1 MRADEYLMKGY
12 LMRKLLVIL
21 LILTV
26 SLTLTNVQ
34 ASQPTPDCVNLNEAL
49 GILEQAQTLA
59 AEDPST
65 ALVLI
70 EEARLLLEDI
80 EAQCGSATVENN
92 SFITRSLAEGSLQ
105 HFSVAMPDGW
115 TVQTDEVEYTDENV
129 SAGIVSRAVAL
140 PLTNISGLDSDFNP
154 ERIVPGQKIAMLAVG
169 QLVPLLDVM
178 SVLDEAENMAEIDS
192 AEALGQFLI
201 STIQGDDIKLGEPLP
216 TSSQL
221 GNGLRFSIEI
231 ENIKGWVI
239 VWDIVPEVY
248 GLVIGFAL
256 PSDFESLMTDV
267 EGIAASV
274 RLE

>member
-1 MRADEYLMKGY
+1 MRADEYPMKGY
-12 LMRKLLVIL
+12 LMRKLLVIF
-21 LILTV
+21 LIFTV
-26 SLTLTNVQ
+26 SLTLTSVQ
-34 ASQPTPDCVNLNEAL
+34 ASQPTPDCVNLSEAM
-49 GILEQAQTLA
+49 GILEQAQTA
-59 AEDPST
+59 AADDPAE
-65 ALVLI
+65 ALRLI
-70 EEARLLLEDI
+70 AEARLLLEGI
-80 EAQCGSATVENN
+80 EAQCSTEVMERNR
-92 SFITRSLAEGSLQ
+92 FITTSLDEGSLQ
-105 HFSVAMPDGW
+105 HFSVAIPDGW

-140 PLTNISGLDSDFNP
+140 PLTNIAGLDSGFNP
-154 ERIVPGQKIAMLAVG
+154 ELIVPGQKIAMLAVG

-178 SVLDEAENMAEIDS
+178 GVLDEAENLADMDS
-192 AEALGQFLI
+192 AEDLGQFLL
-201 STIQGDDIKLGEPLP
+201 STIQGDDIKLGEALP

-239 VWDIVPEVY
+239 VWNIVPEVY

-256 PSDFESLMTDV
+256 PADFESLMTDV

>member
-1 MRADEYLMKGY
+1 MRADEYPMKGY

-26 SLTLTNVQ
+26 SLTLTSVQ
-34 ASQPTPDCVNLNEAL
+34 ASQPTPDCVNLSEAM
-49 GILEQAQTLA
+49 GMLEQAQTA
-59 AEDPST
+59 AADDPAE
-65 ALVLI
+65 ALRLI
-70 EEARLLLEDI
+70 AEARLLLEGI
-80 EAQCGSATVENN
+80 EAQCSTEVVESNR
-92 SFITRSLAEGSLQ
+92 FITTSLDEGSLQ
-105 HFSVAMPDGW
+105 HFSVTIPDGW

-140 PLTNISGLDSDFNP
+140 PLTNIAGLDSDFNP

-178 SVLDEAENMAEIDS
+178 GVLDEADNLADMDS
-192 AEALGQFLI
+192 AEDLGQFLL
-201 STIQGDDIKLGEPLP
+201 STIQGDDIKLGEALP
-216 TSSQL
+216 ASSQL

-231 ENIKGWVI
+231 ENIKGWVM
-239 VWDIVPEVY
+239 VWNIVPEVY

-256 PSDFESLMTDV
+256 PADFESLMNDV

>member
-1 MRADEYLMKGY
+1 MRADEYPMKGY
-12 LMRKLLVIL
+12 PMRKLLVIL

-26 SLTLTNVQ
+26 SLTLTSVL
-34 ASQPTPDCVNLNEAL
+34 ASQPTPDCVNLNEAM
-49 GILEQAQTLA
+49 GILEQAQSIA
-59 AEDPST
+59 AADPTT
-65 ALVLI
+65 ALRLI
-70 EEARLLLEDI
+70 EEARLLLEAI
-80 EAQCGSATVENN
+80 ESQCGSATVESNR
-92 SFITRSLAEGSLQ
+92 FITSSLDEGSLQ
-105 HFSVAMPDGW
+105 HFSVAIPDGW

-140 PLTNISGLDSDFNP
+140 PLTNIPGLDSDFNP
-154 ERIVPGQKIAMLAVG
+154 EHIVSGQKIAMLAVG

-178 SVLDEAENMAEIDS
+178 DVLDEADNLADIDS

-201 STIQGDDIKLGEPLP
+201 STIQGDDIKLGEALP
-216 TSSQL
+216 ASSQL

-239 VWDIVPEVY
+239 VWNVAPEVY

-256 PSDFESLMTDV
+256 PSDFESLMTDI
-267 EGIAASV
+267 EGMAASV

>member
-1 MRADEYLMKGY
+1 MRADEYPMKGY

-26 SLTLTNVQ
+26 SLTLTSVQ
-34 ASQPTPDCVNLNEAL
+34 ASQPTPDCLNLSEAM
-49 GILEQAQTLA
+49 GILEQAQSIA
-59 AEDPST
+59 AADPTT
-65 ALVLI
+65 ALRLI
-70 EEARLLLEDI
+70 EEARLLLEAI
-80 EAQCGSATVENN
+80 ESQCGSATVESNR
-92 SFITRSLAEGSLQ
+92 FITSSLGEGSLQ
-105 HFSVAMPDGW
+105 HFSVAIPDGW
-115 TVQTDEVEYTDENV
+115 TVQTDEVEYTDEDV

-140 PLTNISGLDSDFNP
+140 PLTTIPGLDSGFNP
-154 ERIVPGQKIAMLAVG
+154 ESIVPGQKMAMLAVG

-256 PSDFESLMTDV
+256 PAEFESLMTDV
-267 EGIAASV
+267 EGMAASV

>member
-1 MRADEYLMKGY
+1 MRADEYPMKGY

-26 SLTLTNVQ
+26 SLTLTSVQ
-34 ASQPTPDCVNLNEAL
+34 ASQPTPDCVNLSEAM
-49 GILEQAQTLA
+49 GMLEQAQTA
-59 AEDPST
+59 AADDPAE
-65 ALVLI
+65 ALRLI
-70 EEARLLLEDI
+70 AEARLLLEGI
-80 EAQCGSATVENN
+80 EAQCSTEVVESNR
-92 SFITRSLAEGSLQ
+92 FITTSLDEGSLQ
-105 HFSVAMPDGW
+105 HFSVAIPDGW

-140 PLTNISGLDSDFNP
+140 PLTNIEGLDSDFNP

-178 SVLDEAENMAEIDS
+178 AVLDEADNLADMDS
-192 AEALGQFLI
+192 AEDLGQFLL
-201 STIQGDDIKLGEPLP
+201 STIQGDDIKLGEALP
-216 TSSQL
+216 ASNQL

-239 VWDIVPEVY
+239 VWNIVPEVY

-256 PSDFESLMTDV
+256 PADFESLMRDV

>member
-1 MRADEYLMKGY
+1 MKGY

-26 SLTLTNVQ
+26 SLTLTSVQ
-34 ASQPTPDCVNLNEAL
+34 ASQPTPDCVNLSEAM
-49 GILEQAQTLA
+49 GILEQAQTA
-59 AEDPST
+59 AGDDPAE
-65 ALVLI
+65 ALRLI
-70 EEARLLLEDI
+70 GEARLLLEGI
-80 EAQCGSATVENN
+80 EAQCSTEVMERNR
-92 SFITRSLAEGSLQ
+92 FITTSLDEGSLQ
-105 HFSVAMPDGW
+105 HFSVAIPDGW

-140 PLTNISGLDSDFNP
+140 PLTNIAGLDSDFNP

-178 SVLDEAENMAEIDS
+178 GVLDEADNLADMDS
-192 AEALGQFLI
+192 AEDLGQFLL
-201 STIQGDDIKLGEPLP
+201 STIQGDDIKLGEALP

-239 VWDIVPEVY
+239 VWNIVPEVY

>member
-1 MRADEYLMKGY
+1 
-12 LMRKLLVIL
+12 
-21 LILTV
+21 
-26 SLTLTNVQ
+26 
-34 ASQPTPDCVNLNEAL
+34 
-49 GILEQAQTLA
+49 
-59 AEDPST
+59 
-65 ALVLI
+65 
-70 EEARLLLEDI
+70 LEDI

-92 SFITRSLAEGSLQ
+92 RFITSSLGEGSLQ
-105 HFSVAMPDGW
+105 HFSVAIPDGW

-140 PLTNISGLDSDFNP
+140 PLTNIAGLDSDFNP

-178 SVLDEAENMAEIDS
+178 GVLDEADNLADMDS
-192 AEALGQFLI
+192 AEDLGQFLL
-201 STIQGDDIKLGEPLP
+201 STIQGDDIKLGEALP

-239 VWDIVPEVY
+239 VIKGWVIVWNIVPEVY

>member
-1 MRADEYLMKGY
+1 MRADEYPMKGY

-21 LILTV
+21 LIFTV
-26 SLTLTNVQ
+26 SLTLTSVQ
-34 ASQPTPDCVNLNEAL
+34 ASQPTPDCVNLSEAL
-49 GILEQAQTLA
+49 SILEQAQTLA

-65 ALVLI
+65 ALALI

-80 EAQCGSATVENN
+80 EAQCGTEVMERNR
-92 SFITRSLAEGSLQ
+92 FITTSLDEGSLQ
-105 HFSVAMPDGW
+105 HFSVAIPDGW
-115 TVQTDEVEYTDENV
+115 TVQMDEVEYTDENV

-140 PLTNISGLDSDFNP
+140 PLTNIAGLDSGFNP
-154 ERIVPGQKIAMLAVG
+154 ERLVPGQKIAMLAVG

-178 SVLDEAENMAEIDS
+178 SVLDEADNLAEMDS
-192 AEALGQFLI
+192 AEDLGQFLI
-201 STIQGDDIKLGEPLP
+201 STIQGDEIKLGEPLP
-216 TSSQL
+216 ASSQL

-239 VWDIVPEVY
+239 VWNIVPEVY

-256 PSDFESLMTDV
+256 PADFESLMTDV
-267 EGIAASV
+267 ECIAASV

>member
-1 MRADEYLMKGY
+1 MKGY

-26 SLTLTNVQ
+26 SLTLTSVQ
-34 ASQPTPDCVNLNEAL
+34 ASQPTPACVNLSEAM
-49 GILEQAQTLA
+49 GILEQAQTA
-59 AEDPST
+59 AADDPAE
-65 ALVLI
+65 ALRLI
-70 EEARLLLEDI
+70 AEARLLLEGI
-80 EAQCGSATVENN
+80 EAQCNTEVMERNR
-92 SFITRSLAEGSLQ
+92 FITTSLDEGSLQ
-105 HFSVAMPDGW
+105 HFSVAIPDGW

-140 PLTNISGLDSDFNP
+140 PLTNIEGLDSDFNP

-178 SVLDEAENMAEIDS
+178 GVLDEADNLADMDS
-192 AEALGQFLI
+192 AEDLGQFLL
-201 STIQGDDIKLGEPLP
+201 STIQGDDIKLGEALP
-216 TSSQL
+216 ASSQL

-239 VWDIVPEVY
+239 VWNIVPEVY

-256 PSDFESLMTDV
+256 PADFESLMNDV

-274 RLE
+274 RL

>member
-1 MRADEYLMKGY
+1 MRADEYPMKGY

-21 LILTV
+21 LIFTV
-26 SLTLTNVQ
+26 SLTLTSVQ
-34 ASQPTPDCVNLNEAL
+34 ASQPTPDCVNLSEAM
-49 GILEQAQTLA
+49 GMLEQAQTA
-59 AEDPST
+59 AADDPAE
-65 ALVLI
+65 ALRLI
-70 EEARLLLEDI
+70 AEARLLLEGI
-80 EAQCGSATVENN
+80 EAQCNTEVMESNR
-92 SFITRSLAEGSLQ
+92 FITTSLDEGSLQ
-105 HFSVAMPDGW
+105 HFSVAIPDGW

-140 PLTNISGLDSDFNP
+140 PLTNIAGLDSDFNP

-178 SVLDEAENMAEIDS
+178 GVLNEAENLADMDS
-192 AEALGQFLI
+192 AEDLGQFLI
-201 STIQGDDIKLGEPLP
+201 STIQGDDIKLGEALP
-216 TSSQL
+216 ASSQL

-239 VWDIVPEVY
+239 VWNIVPEVY

-256 PSDFESLMTDV
+256 PADFESLMTDV

>member
-1 MRADEYLMKGY
+1 MRADEYPMKGY

-26 SLTLTNVQ
+26 SLTLTSVQ
-34 ASQPTPDCVNLNEAL
+34 ASQPTPDCVNLSEAM
-49 GILEQAQTLA
+49 GMLEQAQTA
-59 AEDPST
+59 AADDPAE
-65 ALVLI
+65 ALRLI
-70 EEARLLLEDI
+70 AEARLLLEGI
-80 EAQCGSATVENN
+80 EAQCSTEVVESNR
-92 SFITRSLAEGSLQ
+92 FITTSLDEGSLQ
-105 HFSVAMPDGW
+105 HFSVTIPDGW

-140 PLTNISGLDSDFNP
+140 PLTNIAGLDSDFNP

-178 SVLDEAENMAEIDS
+178 GVLDEADNLADMDS
-192 AEALGQFLI
+192 AEDLGQFLL
-201 STIQGDDIKLGEPLP
+201 STIQGDDIKLGEALP
-216 TSSQL
+216 ASSQL

-239 VWDIVPEVY
+239 VWNIVPEVY

-256 PSDFESLMTDV
+256 PADFESLMNDV

>member
-1 MRADEYLMKGY
+1 MRADEYPMKGY

-21 LILTV
+21 LIFTV
-26 SLTLTNVQ
+26 SLTLTSVQ
-34 ASQPTPDCVNLNEAL
+34 ASQPTPDCVNLSEAM
-49 GILEQAQTLA
+49 GILEQAQTA
-59 AEDPST
+59 AADDPAE
-65 ALVLI
+65 ALRLI
-70 EEARLLLEDI
+70 AEARLLLEGI
-80 EAQCGSATVENN
+80 EAQCSAEVMERNR
-92 SFITRSLAEGSLQ
+92 FITTSLDEGSLQ
-105 HFSVAMPDGW
+105 HFSVAIPNGW
-115 TVQTDEVEYTDENV
+115 TVQMDEVEYTDENV

-140 PLTNISGLDSDFNP
+140 PLTNIEGLDSDFNP

-178 SVLDEAENMAEIDS
+178 GVLDEADNLADMDS
-192 AEALGQFLI
+192 AEDLGQFLL
-201 STIQGDDIKLGEPLP
+201 STIQGDDIKLGEALP
-216 TSSQL
+216 ASSQL

-239 VWDIVPEVY
+239 VWNIVPEVY

-256 PSDFESLMTDV
+256 PADFESLMNDV

>member
-1 MRADEYLMKGY
+1 MRADEYPMKGY

-21 LILTV
+21 LIFTV
-26 SLTLTNVQ
+26 SLTLTSVQ
-34 ASQPTPDCVNLNEAL
+34 ASQTTPDCVNLSEAM
-49 GILEQAQTLA
+49 GILEQAQTA
-59 AEDPST
+59 AADDPAE
-65 ALVLI
+65 ALRLI
-70 EEARLLLEDI
+70 AEARLLLEGI
-80 EAQCGSATVENN
+80 EAQCNTEVMESNR
-92 SFITRSLAEGSLQ
+92 FITTSLDEGSLQ
-105 HFSVAMPDGW
+105 HFSVAIPDGW

-140 PLTNISGLDSDFNP
+140 PLTNIAGLDSDFNP

-178 SVLDEAENMAEIDS
+178 GVLNEAENLADMDS
-192 AEALGQFLI
+192 AEDLGQFLL
-201 STIQGDDIKLGEPLP
+201 STIQGDDIKLGEALP

-239 VWDIVPEVY
+239 VWNIVPEVY

-256 PSDFESLMTDV
+256 PADFESLMTDV

>member
-1 MRADEYLMKGY
+1 MRADEYPMKGY

-26 SLTLTNVQ
+26 SLTLTSVQ
-34 ASQPTPDCVNLNEAL
+34 ASQPTPDCVNLSEAM
-49 GILEQAQTLA
+49 GILEQAQTA
-59 AEDPST
+59 AGDDPAE
-65 ALVLI
+65 ALRLI
-70 EEARLLLEDI
+70 GEARLLLEGI
-80 EAQCGSATVENN
+80 EAQCSTEVMERNR
-92 SFITRSLAEGSLQ
+92 FITTSLDEGSLQ
-105 HFSVAMPDGW
+105 HFSVAIPDGW

-140 PLTNISGLDSDFNP
+140 PLTNIAGLDSDFNP

-178 SVLDEAENMAEIDS
+178 GVLDEADNLADMDS
-192 AEALGQFLI
+192 AEDLGQFLL
-201 STIQGDDIKLGEPLP
+201 STIQGDDIKLGEALP

-239 VWDIVPEVY
+239 VWNIVPEVY

>member
-1 MRADEYLMKGY
+1 MRADEYPMKGY

-21 LILTV
+21 LIFTV
-26 SLTLTNVQ
+26 SLTLTSVQ
-34 ASQPTPDCVNLNEAL
+34 ASQPTPDCVNLSEAM
-49 GILEQAQTLA
+49 GILEQAQTA
-59 AEDPST
+59 AADDPAE
-65 ALVLI
+65 ALRLI
-70 EEARLLLEDI
+70 AEARLLLESI
-80 EAQCGSATVENN
+80 EAQCSTEVMERNR
-92 SFITRSLAEGSLQ
+92 FITTSLDEGSLQ
-105 HFSVAMPDGW
+105 HFSVAIPDGW

-140 PLTNISGLDSDFNP
+140 PLTNIAGLDSDFNP

-178 SVLDEAENMAEIDS
+178 GVLDEADNLADMDS
-192 AEALGQFLI
+192 AEDLGQFLL
-201 STIQGDDIKLGEPLP
+201 STIQGDDIKLGEALP

-239 VWDIVPEVY
+239 VWNIVPEVY